1 MEEEQKEKVSSDE
14 RGEGEKKTNVP
25 SEGGGV
31 EGVDVKED
39 QVLAALGNI
48 GRWQVQII
56 MITGWIMNLF
66 WIWFELYDQSKKTAT
81 CNFSLTNAYICAS
94 ALLWPIIIW

>member
-25 SEGGGV
+25 SEGEWV
-31 EGVDVKED
+31 EEVDVKED

-56 MITGWIMNLF
+56 MITG
-66 WIWFELYDQSKKTAT
+66 
-81 CNFSLTNAYICAS
+81 
-94 ALLWPIIIW
+94 

>member
-25 SEGGGV
+25 SEG
-31 EGVDVKED
+31 EMGVDVKED

-56 MITGWIMNLF
+56 MITG
-66 WIWFELYDQSKKTAT
+66 
-81 CNFSLTNAYICAS
+81 
-94 ALLWPIIIW
+94 

>member
-25 SEGGGV
+25 SEGEWV
-31 EGVDVKED
+31 EEMGVDVKED

-56 MITGWIMNLF
+56 MITGYNFRSSQCNHMIKL
-66 WIWFELYDQSKKTAT
+66 AT
-81 CNFSLTNAYICAS
+81 G
-94 ALLWPIIIW
+94 